1 MELEKAIVTANH
13 QPGGSDAADDGST
26 PLSNQIQ
33 TASALARHVPAL
45 EVRLELSLEGKR
57 YMRIAVAQLA
67 APAVVG
73 MVDESIGIAAAVAV
87 AVAVAHTAA
96 AAAADPDFEPEPE
109 PDPGPDPVDTT
120 AADLA
125 GVAVL
130 IAASGKCTDQSTAVG
145 TTLSWMCL
153 LPLSLPYFFGG
164 DSD

>member
-1 MELEKAIVTANH
+1 MSANH

-26 PLSNQIQ
+26 PLSNQTQ

-45 EVRLELSLEGKR
+45 EVRLEQSLEGKK
-57 YMRIAVAQLA
+57 YMRIAVAQLVA
-67 APAVVG
+67 AAVVVG
-73 MVDESIGIAAAVAV
+73 MADENIGIAAAVAV

-130 IAASGKCTDQSTAVG
+130 IAASRKCTDQSTAVG

-164 DSD
+164 DGD